1 MVQDEL
7 REERVDGRML
17 YDGRILRLEVDRV
30 RMPNGVETIREVVR
44 HPGAAVVVPLL
55 ADGRVV
61 LVRQFRYP
69 AGRVFLEAPAGKLAW
84 GGEDPLACARR
95 ELEEETGYRART
107 WRPLTAFFSAPG
119 FTDERMHCFLATD
132 LEQSG
137 RSSPDHDECIQVATL
152 PLEEAVAR
160 VRRGELD
167 DGKTIIALLLA
178 AALLAGNPQR

>member
-1 MVQDEL
+1 MGEGEL
-7 REERVDGRML
+7 HEERIDGEML

-30 RMPNGVETIREVVR
+30 RLPNGVETIREVVR

-55 ADGRVV
+55 PDGRVV
-61 LVRQFRYP
+61 LVSQFRYP
-69 AGRVFLEAPAGKLAW
+69 AGRVFLELPAGKLAW
-84 GGEDPLACARR
+84 GGEEPLSCARR

-119 FTDERMHCFLATD
+119 FTDERMHCFLATE

-137 RSSPDHDECIQVATL
+137 KASPDHDECIHVVTL

-160 VRRGELD
+160 TRRGEMD
-167 DGKTIIALLLA
+167 DGKTMIALFLA
-178 AALLAGNPQR
+178 SALLAGDL